1 MKIETT
7 RFGTVEVGDGELLS
21 FPDGL
26 LGFPALKR
34 YALLPNPKGGPF
46 LWLQAADDP
55 GVAFVVVDPAEFFSG
70 YEVNVRPE
78 DVAPIRLADA
88 AQGRVLVILTVPG
101 DPKEITANL
110 AGPIVVNV
118 RERLG
123 RQLVLGEPGLSTRHK
138 LLAGA

>member
-7 RFGTVEVGDGELLS
+7 RFGAVEVGDDEVLT

-26 LGFPALKR
+26 LGFPALRR
-34 YALLPNPKGGPF
+34 YVLLPNPKGGPF

-55 GVAFVVVDPAEFFSG
+55 AVAFVVVDPAEFFADYKVS
-70 YEVNVRPE
+70 VRAE
-78 DVAPIRLADA
+78 DVALIRLDDA
-88 AQGRVLVILTVPG
+88 AQGRVVVILTVPG

-110 AGPIVVNV
+110 AGPIVLNL

-138 LLAGA
+138 LMAGA